1 MDNKKR
7 YFGVHPP
14 TNILE
19 DTITIRIHLDY
30 TTKDNGAL
38 KVIPK
43 SQAKGVIRKGYK
55 YWNIENQ
62 DICEIKKG
70 GVMVMKPL
78 LLHASNKTNNNQR
91 RRVIH
96 LEFNSSHLAK
106 PLKWYE
112 YEKVEGL

>member
-1 MDNKKR
+1 
-7 YFGVHPP
+7 
-14 TNILE
+14 
-19 DTITIRIHLDY
+19 
-30 TTKDNGAL
+30 
-38 KVIPK
+38 
-43 SQAKGVIRKGYK
+43 
-55 YWNIENQ
+55 
-62 DICEIKKG
+62 
-70 GVMVMKPL
+70 MVMKPL